1 MRILTFTSLFPNTAD
16 RTLGIFIYQRI
27 LHVACHSQNTVCV
40 VAPVPYFPS
49 WLHLAK
55 WKNLGKIPRVEQI
68 GQLTVYH
75 PRYFLVP
82 KVSMYAHGLLMFL
95 GCFALLRKL
104 HSQIGFDCI
113 DAHYVYPDGLAAVL
127 AGRFMALPVVVSG
140 RGSDINLLAGFRG
153 IRQMVGWTLRH
164 ASRCIAVSR
173 EIAARMVALG
183 APESKITVI
192 GNGVDPTRFQA
203 VDRNQARQSL
213 GLPARVRMIVA
224 VGALVAVKN
233 HRLLLEAAHGILKQ
247 YPDLQIYVIG
257 EGVLRTQLE
266 MFAQRAGLGE
276 CVHFPGKCDNQELH
290 QWYSAADVSCLSSS
304 REGWPNVVLES
315 LACGTPVVA
324 TRVGA
329 VPEILISPD
338 LGTIVEK
345 DVAALRDGLCHAL
358 GRSWDRKRIS
368 DYALTR
374 TWEDVAHEVEKTL
387 QTAIRDVS

>member
-27 LHVACHSQNTVCV
+27 VHVACHSQNTVCV

-49 WLHLAK
+49 WLPLTK
-55 WKNLGKIPRVEQI
+55 WKNLEKIPRMEHI
-68 GQLTVYH
+68 GRLTVYH

-104 HSQIGFDCI
+104 HRQIGFDCI

-140 RGSDINLLAGFRG
+140 RGSDITLLAGFRG
-153 IRQMVGWTLRH
+153 IRQMARWTLRH

-173 EIAARMVALG
+173 EIANRMVALG

-213 GLPARVRMIVA
+213 GLPPRVRMIVA

-233 HRLLLEAAHGILKQ
+233 HRLLLEAARGILKQ
-247 YPDLQIYVIG
+247 YPDLQVYVIG
-257 EGVLRTQLE
+257 EGVLRAQLE
-266 MFAQRAGLGE
+266 VFAQRAGLGE

-345 DVAALRDGLCHAL
+345 DVAALRDGLCQAL